1 MENNSAKEILEK
13 IKNAKS
19 ILIPLHQGPDGDSF
33 GSCVAMKY
41 LLERDFNKKTNV
53 ISSDNL
59 SGEFKYFSFFNEVEF
74 GKEIKDINLNGFDLI
89 IFLDHGK
96 MDYYRDSSINFPS
109 ENIINID
116 HHSTNQFFGGIN
128 YVDFSRPSAC
138 SVLID
143 LFKEWN
149 VAFDWELST
158 RLLLGVFT
166 DSGRF
171 THDNGNSLRDAVFLL
186 DNNADY
192 PMIVKTL
199 SSNIPLNLKKY
210 HALLVDNFK
219 ILKLGNYSVGMSSVS
234 YDELA
239 PLKLNLSEVRSGP
252 NYLQEI
258 EGIDILFTLTEME
271 DMIKGSFRSK
281 GDIDISLFAKELG
294 GGGHKHAAAFSFPR
308 IPLKEAEKKVLD
320 VLKKNRIHEY

>member
-1 MENNSAKEILEK
+1 MKNNSIKAIFEK
-13 IKNAKS
+13 IKSSKRV
-19 ILIPLHQGPDGDSF
+19 LIPLHKGPDGDSF

-41 LLERDFNKKTNV
+41 LLERDFNKEVNV
-53 ISSDNL
+53 ISSDDL
-59 SGEFKYFSFFNEVEF
+59 SGEFKYFSFFDEVEF
-74 GKEIKDINLNGFDLI
+74 GNGIEDIELNNFDLI

-96 MDYYRDSSINFPS
+96 MDYYKDSSINFLR

-116 HHSTNQFFGGIN
+116 HHSTNQLFGGIN
-128 YVDFSRPSAC
+128 YVDSSRPSAC
-138 SVLID
+138 SVLMD
-143 LFKEWN
+143 LFREEN
-149 VAFDWELST
+149 ILFDKELST

-171 THDNGNSLRDAVFLL
+171 THDNGDSLRDAVFLL

-192 PMIVKTL
+192 SMIVKTL
-199 SSNIPLNLKKY
+199 SSNISLNLKKY

-219 ILKLGNYSVGMSSVS
+219 ILKLKDHNVGMSSVS

-252 NYLQEI
+252 NYLKEI

-281 GDIDISLFAKELG
+281 EDIDISLFAKELG
-294 GGGHKHAAAFSFPR
+294 GGGHKNAAAFSFPR

-320 VLKKNRIHEY
+320 VIQVNSNS